1 MKRFFHG
8 FCHNKGGF
16 IGLSVLVLVT
26 LLAVFAHWIFPD
38 SPWDIVNAPYM
49 PPLSDDALLGTDTLG
64 RDIATGIAYGARV
77 TLVLALVSTAVSI
90 LLGITVGSVA
100 GFYGGK
106 VDQIIVGF
114 IELFQTIPGFF
125 LAVVLVAILTPSIG
139 TVILAIA
146 LVSWPPL
153 ARLVRAEFMSMKHR
167 EFVEAAILSGQS
179 NARIILTQILPNS
192 LSPVI
197 VSGSLMV
204 ASAILLESA
213 LSFLGLGDPNTMTW
227 GYIIGA
233 SRSVLRDAWWMSV
246 FPGIAILVT
255 VLALNLVGEALN
267 DALNPK
273 LARKRASS

>member
-1 MKRFFHG
+1 MMNFFHA
-8 FCHNKGGF
+8 FRRNKGGLVGLAV
-16 IGLSVLVLVT
+16 IGLVI
-26 LLAVFAHWIFPD
+26 LLALIASWIYPE
-38 SPWDIVNAPYM
+38 SPWDTINAPYL
-49 PPLSDDALLGTDTLG
+49 PPMEEGALLGTDTLG
-64 RDIATGIAYGARV
+64 RDIASGIAHGARF
-77 TLVLALVSTAVSI
+77 TLMLAAVSTAVSVI
-90 LLGITVGSVA
+90 VGITLGAIA

-106 VDQIIVGF
+106 VDQVVGGV
-114 IELFQTIPGFF
+114 IELFQTIPSFF

-139 TVILAIA
+139 TVISAIA

-167 EFVEAAILSGQS
+167 EFVQAAMLSGQS

-213 LSFLGLGDPNTMTW
+213 LSFLGLGDPNAMTW

-246 FPGIAILVT
+246 FPGVAILVT
-255 VLALNLVGEALN
+255 VLALNLIGEALN

-273 LARKRASS
+273 LARKRSH

>member
-1 MKRFFHG
+1 MNDFFHA
-8 FCHNKGGF
+8 FRRHKGGI
-16 IGLSVLVLVT
+16 IGLVVLGLVT
-26 LLAVFAHWIFPD
+26 AMAIGASWIFPD
-38 SPWDIVNAPYM
+38 SPWDIINAPYM

-77 TLVLALVSTAVSI
+77 TLVLAVVSTAVSI
-90 LLGITVGSVA
+90 LVGITVGAVA

-106 VDQIIVGF
+106 VDQVIVGF

-125 LAVVLVAILTPSIG
+125 LAVVLVAILTPTIG

-167 EFVEAAILSGQS
+167 EFVQAAVLSGQS
-179 NARIILTQILPNS
+179 NTRIILTQILPNS

-213 LSFLGLGDPNTMTW
+213 LSFLGLGDPNAMTW

-246 FPGIAILVT
+246 FPGVAILVT

-273 LARKRASS
+273 LARKRTA

>member
-1 MKRFFHG
+1 MMNFFHA
-8 FCHNKGGF
+8 FRRNKGGLVGLVV
-16 IGLSVLVLVT
+16 IGLVI
-26 LLAVFAHWIFPD
+26 LLALIASWIYPD
-38 SPWDIVNAPYM
+38 SPWDTINAPYL
-49 PPLSDDALLGTDTLG
+49 PPMEEGALLGTDTLG
-64 RDIATGIAYGARV
+64 RDIASGIAHGARI
-77 TLVLALVSTAVSI
+77 TLMLAAVSTAVSVI
-90 LLGITVGSVA
+90 VGITLGAIA

-106 VDQIIVGF
+106 VDQVVGGV
-114 IELFQTIPGFF
+114 IELFQTIPSFF

-139 TVILAIA
+139 TVIFAIA

-153 ARLVRAEFMSMKHR
+153 ARLIRAEFMSMKHR
-167 EFVEAAILSGQS
+167 EFVQAAMLSGQS
-179 NARIILTQILPNS
+179 NARIIFTQILPNS

-213 LSFLGLGDPNTMTW
+213 LSFLGLGDPNAMTW

-246 FPGIAILVT
+246 FPGVAILVT
-255 VLALNLVGEALN
+255 VLALNLIGEALN

-273 LARKRASS
+273 LARKRSH